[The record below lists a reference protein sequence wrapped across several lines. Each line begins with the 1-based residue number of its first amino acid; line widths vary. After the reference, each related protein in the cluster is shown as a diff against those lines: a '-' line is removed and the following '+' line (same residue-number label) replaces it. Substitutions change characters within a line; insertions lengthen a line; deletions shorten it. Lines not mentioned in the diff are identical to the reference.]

1 MEFIIAAVGFIGGFV
16 CCAIIMAREEKR
28 WMERMRRQVYWKA
41 KRIIRL
47 DTGCMLWKSDVLV

>member
-28 WMERMRRQVYWKA
+28 WRERMRRQVYWKA

-47 DTGCMLWKSDVLV
+47 EGEN